1 MHPENGPVY
10 IVGKKT
16 KMRFILDFFFLFF
29 QLSLNKHNGKICVK
43 DFSEA
48 MLLGLHD

>member
-16 KMRFILDFFFLFF
+16 KMRFILDFFLPFF
-29 QLSLNKHNGKICVK
+29 QSLNKHNGNICVK
-43 DFSEA
+43 DFSDA
-48 MLLGLHD
+48 MLIGLHD